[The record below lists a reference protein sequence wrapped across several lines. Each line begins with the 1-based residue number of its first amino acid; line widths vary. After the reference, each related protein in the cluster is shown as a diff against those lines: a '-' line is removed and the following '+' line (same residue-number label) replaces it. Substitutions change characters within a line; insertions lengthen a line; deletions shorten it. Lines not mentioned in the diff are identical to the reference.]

1 MKNLADRFLSESEK
15 EKIIESV
22 KKVENVTSGEIVP
35 MVVSSSYNYPLAEVK
50 GAAFFSIPIAIALT
64 YLVVQQSLLMEY
76 FPHLYYSMW
85 MFLGIGIVLYIL
97 TYLLLRNIPSLKR
110 MFITDAEIDEEV
122 QEAAVTS
129 FFRNGLY
136 LTRDKTGV
144 LIFISVFEHRV
155 WVLADTGIN
164 EKVDKKV
171 WDEIVQHIVKG
182 IKEKRQ
188 GEAICEA
195 ITRVGEILK
204 EHFPVRHDDKDELDN
219 LIIGE

>member
-1 MKNLADRFLSESEK
+1 MKNLADRFLSEAEK
-15 EKIIESV
+15 KKIIESV
-22 KKVENVTSGEIVP
+22 KKVENITSGEIVP
-35 MVVSSSYNYPLAEVK
+35 MVVSSSYTYPLAEIK
-50 GAAFFSIPIAIALT
+50 GAAFFSVPAAIALT
-64 YLVVQQSLLMEY
+64 YLAVQQSLLMGY
-76 FPHLYYSMW
+76 FPYLYYSMW
-85 MFLGIGIVLYIL
+85 MFLGIGMVLYVL
-97 TYLLLRNIPSLKR
+97 SYLLLKYIPSMKR
-110 MFITDAEIDEEV
+110 MFIADAEIDEEV
-122 QEAAVTS
+122 EEAAVTS

-155 WVLADTGIN
+155 WVLADSGIN

-171 WDEIVQHIVKG
+171 WDEIVQHIIRG

-188 GEAICEA
+188 GDAIGEA

-204 EHFPVRHDDKDELDN
+204 EHFPVKPDDRDELDN

>member
-1 MKNLADRFLSESEK
+1 
-15 EKIIESV
+15 
-22 KKVENVTSGEIVP
+22 
-35 MVVSSSYNYPLAEVK
+35 
-50 GAAFFSIPIAIALT
+50 
-64 YLVVQQSLLMEY
+64 
-76 FPHLYYSMW
+76 
-85 MFLGIGIVLYIL
+85 
-97 TYLLLRNIPSLKR
+97 
-110 MFITDAEIDEEV
+110 MFIADAEIEEEV
-122 QEAAVTS
+122 KEAAVTS

-171 WDEIVQHIVKG
+171 WEEIVQHIVKG